1 MVVNNSNL
9 FRQLSF
15 WLRIFR
21 LHRWVIPGRQIRV
34 SRVPARSDA
43 CAEPHMV
50 RIGGWWAPSTAL
62 SSDLDQSRMR
72 WFSTPVD
79 VSRLPFASELSL
91 EVLLEPQRL
100 ISMLELLALL
110 VLLRERSGEC
120 CDQVITLPVSQETD
134 SMVAKHITKKWYT
147 SADSI
152 APVIQELAF
161 HCSSQRVELHVG
173 HVPGV
178 INQWADDA
186 SRDVLHSF
194 NPALRVWPKIYKP
207 EFWSTWSLPPQGDTP
222 RVRAGV
228 GHLGRRLH
236 QPAILS
242 AA

>member
-1 MVVNNSNL
+1 
-9 FRQLSF
+9 
-15 WLRIFR
+15 
-21 LHRWVIPGRQIRV
+21 
-34 SRVPARSDA
+34 
-43 CAEPHMV
+43 MV
-50 RIGGWWAPSTAL
+50 RIGGWWAPASAL

-110 VLLRERSGEC
+110 VLLRERGGEC
-120 CDQVITLPVSQETD
+120 CDQVVTLPVSQETD

-161 HCSSQRVELHVG
+161 HCSSTRVELHVG

-222 RVRAGV
+222 AS
-228 GHLGRRLH
+228 GRGWVTWEDVFISQLSSLRRELRSPAAPGQPVSLNCLPFQPH
-236 QPAILS
+236 Q
-242 AA
+242 